1 MVASE
6 EGVVPGAG
14 CQPPPCLDRA
24 LPAAVV
30 VEVPPAKGE
39 QKKEEAVPGP
49 QPRHRPI
56 DRCTRHLQL

>member
-1 MVASE
+1 MASE
-6 EGVVPGAG
+6 EGVVPGAE

-30 VEVPPAKGE
+30 EEVPPAEGE
-39 QKKEEAVPGP
+39 PKKEEAVLVP
-49 QPRHRPI
+49 QPHHRLI